1 MSRNQWVGGM
11 AYATTGG
18 GTLDYQPCRYGT
30 SKLVFRGPKRKLE
43 GDFCAVLGG
52 NATYGRFIER
62 PYPAMVEEAT
72 GLRMVNF
79 GCMNAGVDVYLNDP
93 GVVDLCNQARVT
105 VVQIMGA
112 QNMTNR
118 FYAVHPR
125 RNDRFLRA
133 SGLLKTIY
141 REVDFTEFH
150 FTRHMLKALQ
160 ELSPERFEVVAE
172 ELKAAWV
179 ARMQLLLRRITGKT
193 LLLWIADQ
201 VPGAGAAPP
210 RLNREPLLVDRDMIA
225 AVSGH
230 ATAYIEAVASP
241 AAREAGTQGMR
252 ISALDEAVA
261 AELPGPAVHAEIAR
275 CVEPALRRLLA
286 A

>member
-1 MSRNQWVGGM
+1 M
-11 AYATTGG
+11 AYEMKGG
-18 GTLDYQPCRYGT
+18 GKIDYQPCRYGA
-30 SKLVFRGPKRKLE
+30 SKLIFRGPKRLL
-43 GDFCAVLGG
+43 GDGFCAVLGG
-52 NATYGRFIER
+52 NATYGRFVER
-62 PYPAMVEEAT
+62 PYPALIEEAT
-72 GLRMVNF
+72 GIRMVNF

-93 GVVDLCNQARVT
+93 GIVDLCNGARLT

-160 ELSPERFEVVAE
+160 ELSPDRFEVVAE

-193 LLLWIADQ
+193 LLLWVADQ
-201 VPGAGAAPP
+201 PPGTAASAP

-225 AVSGH
+225 AVSGY
-230 ATAYIEAVASP
+230 ATEYVEATASP
-241 AAREAGTQGMR
+241 AAREAGTRGMV
-252 ISALDEAVA
+252 ISPLDEAMA
-261 AELPGPAVHAEIAR
+261 AELPGPAVHAEVAR
-275 CVEPALRRLLA
+275 TVEPVIRRMLSA
-286 A
+286 